1 MNASLTNLPSD
12 AVLKRFLVVGV
23 SALLASLAGLF
34 FDRQQ
39 FFRSYLTAYLFMIG
53 FPLGSLAIL
62 MLHHLVGGRWGFV
75 TQRLLEAA
83 VRTFPLAAVLFLP
96 LIFGM
101 GDLYLWAR
109 PEVVATDP
117 ILQQKS
123 VYLNA
128 PFFWARTA
136 IYFALWIGVS
146 QLLCKWSLDQDRTAD
161 VSLTQRLQTLSG
173 PGLVLYG
180 LTVTFSA
187 MDWVMS
193 IEPHWYSSVYG
204 LMFMVSDALAALA
217 LVICVASFL
226 VTRGPLSQA
235 AGRDQFHD
243 LGNLLLALVMLWAY
257 LGFSQF
263 MIIWMENLREE
274 IPWVLRRTAGGWKFI
289 VLLLVACQFA
299 LPFLLLLCRA
309 TKRNSRLLA
318 AVALLI
324 IFMHW
329 IEVHWL
335 VAPAFHPH
343 GFYIHW
349 LDFAA
354 LIGIGAIWLAVFL
367 WRLEGRSLL
376 PLHDPRF
383 AEEIERAQRV

>member
-1 MNASLTNLPSD
+1 MNASLTNLPSE
-12 AVLKRFLVVGV
+12 AVLKRFFAVGV
-23 SALLASLAGLF
+23 SALLVSLAGLF

-75 TQRLLEAA
+75 TQRLLEAS

-101 GDLYLWAR
+101 SDLYLWAR
-109 PEVVATDP
+109 PEVVAADP

-146 QLLCKWSLDQDRTAD
+146 HLLCKWSADQDRTAD

-193 IEPHWYSSVYG
+193 IEPHWYSTMYG
-204 LMFMVSDALAALA
+204 LMFVVSDALAALA
-217 LVICVASFL
+217 LAICAASFL

-235 AGRDQFHD
+235 AGQDQFHD

-309 TKRNSRLLA
+309 TKRHARLLA

-354 LIGIGAIWLAVFL
+354 LIGIGATWLAVFL